1 MKSSPPQQD
10 AVVEVVGKHS
20 TTELSCTHLHVLR
33 NNRFKVSYIIVAV
46 ALFTTFSKYNFAID
60 AFVYIYMVHLVVIMS
75 SH

>member
-1 MKSSPPQQD
+1 MKTSPSQQD
-10 AVVEVVGKHS
+10 TFLSLGKHS
-20 TTELSCTHLHVLR
+20 TIELSCTHLHVLR